1 MKIQITAGGIFGG
14 DGKEIPVGTE
24 LTVSKEPTSW
34 AGRYTVLSEGKGDKG
49 DKTPVVN
56 PKVEA

>member
-1 MKIQITAGGIFGG
+1 MKIQITAGGIFNGEG
-14 DGKEIPVGTE
+14 EEIPVGTE
-24 LTVSKEPTSW
+24 LTVAKEPAAW
-34 AGRYTVLSEGKGDKG
+34 AGRYTVLSEGKGDKR